1 MQGFGLFFLFF
12 FFFVCQCVRF
22 LVVLPSDPFCVIMVD
37 GVSVAEWRAYR
48 RGQGE
53 VVSPVSEQWV

>member
-1 MQGFGLFFLFF
+1 
-12 FFFVCQCVRF
+12 
-22 LVVLPSDPFCVIMVD
+22 MVD